1 MTRKL
6 HYETLEEAVE
16 IAKSLAPNLR
26 DLLDSGLIA
35 LESPRRFGG
44 AELNLDSLLEVT
56 AALAE
61 GCSATGWVYSLWG
74 AHMWLIGQYP
84 EHIQKMVFEDDDSLV
99 SSVVNTVGTPE
110 RVEGGY
116 RWTGRGFFSSG
127 VDHCNWLTAAVDV
140 DPTASPMGD
149 RRWLLLRRTDFEIV

>member
-6 HYETLEEAVE
+6 QYSTLEEAVQ
-16 IAKSLAPNLR
+16 IAKDLAPGLRSRVPEAEELRKLPKQNVR

-35 LESPRRFGG
+35 LESPKRYGG

-84 EHIQKMVFEDDDSLV
+84 EHIQRMVFEDDDSLV
-99 SSVVNTVGTPE
+99 SSVVNTEGKPE
-110 RVEGGY
+110 RD
-116 RWTGRGFFSSG
+116 SS
-127 VDHCNWLTAAVDV
+127 VKVNSACMMTRPSTEALALA
-140 DPTASPMGD
+140 
-149 RRWLLLRRTDFEIV
+149 